1 MIDKEKAKKPPASST
16 SKVKEER
23 RKADVKQANDSS
35 TTRQPPQREASTEE
49 ISEFFGEA
57 KKSSVRQLLVG
68 DSEEDSEFEAAK
80 EGRQSDS
87 DESEGMETV
96 MRETAKD
103 AEFSLEELI
112 QKRLRYDII
121 IMCMFKHCIII
132 PLKGLRVGR
141 NLVASYSSP
150 CLVHHRQVLVHP
162 PLPLVTIATARRGRR
177 KLTARKV
184 QRSLRTLLLWRMKVL
199 QDSLVAN
206 TRYM

>member
-1 MIDKEKAKKPPASST
+1 MVYVPLIDKEKVKKPPASST

-35 TTRQPPQREASTEE
+35 TTRQPPRREASAEE

-57 KKSSVRQLLVG
+57 KKSSIRQLLVG
-68 DSEEDSEFEAAK
+68 DSEEDSELEAAK

-96 MRETAKD
+96 MSETAKD

-112 QKRLRYDII
+112 QKRLRYMYDII

-132 PLKGLRVGR
+132 LLKGLRVGR

-150 CLVHHRQVLVHP
+150 CLVHHR
-162 PLPLVTIATARRGRR
+162 
-177 KLTARKV
+177 
-184 QRSLRTLLLWRMKVL
+184 
-199 QDSLVAN
+199 
-206 TRYM
+206 